1 MSKQIVLISCVSEKL
16 KSKSKAK
23 DLYQSTLFKKS
34 LKYAESL
41 KADHIY
47 ILSAKYGLVGLED
60 EIEPYDKT
68 LNKMPVNEK
77 KEWAK
82 NVLAQLKEVVDL
94 KNDNFIFLAGM
105 NYRKYLVPEIINYKI
120 PMEGLPI
127 GKQLQWLTKNT
138 EDE

>member
-23 DLYQSTLFKKS
+23 NLYQSTLFKKS

-41 KADHIY
+41 NSDYIF
-47 ILSAKYGLVGLED
+47 ILSAKYGLVGLEE

-82 NVLAQLKEVVDL
+82 NVLVQLEEVVDL
-94 KNDNFIFLAGM
+94 KNDDFIFLAGM
-105 NYRKYLVPEIINYKI
+105 NYRKYLVPEIKNYKI

-127 GKQLQWLTKNT
+127 GKQLQWLKRSTKN
-138 EDE
+138 E